1 MAPESKQVHI
11 VLFPFFVEGNPTTI
25 VLKGTDYGLD
35 AQSFIWKNKAPNEK
49 QEDVFRTALAHGL
62 RTGRTW
68 VQTCRVHGT
77 NKLKAL
83 QAQAEPQHEPGASL
97 LQKYCM

>member
-1 MAPESKQVHI
+1 
-11 VLFPFFVEGNPTTI
+11 LF
-25 VLKGTDYGLD
+25 LKSTDYGLD
-35 AQSFIWKNKAPNEK
+35 AQYFSWEKKAPNEK
-49 QEDVFRTALAHGL
+49 PEKVFRIALEHGL

-68 VQTCRVHGT
+68 VQTCSVHGT

-83 QAQAEPQHEPGASL
+83 QAQAEPQHEPGVSL